1 MQSEKTIRAAEEF
14 ATWNTVTEFQLPLD
28 DLDVVASGFSTERDE
43 CPKDYCPKDYC
54 AKAYES

>member
-1 MQSEKTIRAAEEF
+1 MQSEKTFGASEEF
-14 ATWNTVTEFQLPLD
+14 AGWKAVTELQLPAD

-54 AKAYES
+54 ARAYES